1 MPLDHSLRWQ
11 ISLLRLFEGARAA
24 QGATLLELD
33 PASPSFVQAARM
45 VGLASRQDEPAD
57 IVVHWSFSLA
67 ARDRLRQALHE
78 GSSFLFATTSRQSEL
93 KKALALTFGKDVAL
107 IEIDA
112 SPHESSP
119 RLGLARLGGLLPS
132 DLRAIELL
140 TGRLLPA
147 AGEEA
152 SALGPELGWFY
163 ASWGQLAALD
173 RLIAAGGLREEDA
186 TGLKGA
192 LLFEKGALAEAL
204 PLLEQ
209 AVRAD
214 PLLGPW
220 PWLVACKHRQ
230 LHELELVQSRQK
242 ERAARL
248 QAELAAARGELAQQR
263 SSVEGMQS
271 STAWKLSRGLTRAI
285 AMVPLGQATV
295 AGLGMLQERGP
306 LATLGAVRGHLR
318 YRLQRRADVAQ
329 RELNRMAR
337 LARARRI
344 ASALTGR
351 KAAQNS
357 RPSAAPRPVLQPVA
371 AASQETLRRYRSLPL
386 LSAVVVGKDAK
397 SVAACVR
404 HVLAQSYPNLEVLV
418 LASEAEAQAQAELRA
433 ALGELLDLPAVRL
446 CHGALAASFQLAR
459 GEFVTWMEAGS
470 SLAAHDFAKQIDEL
484 LAQPGFAR
492 PVPGEC
498 PAPLRVYQR
507 SADASQQPA
516 AISAVPAEVPAR
528 PLRATLLIDT
538 LDVGGLEE
546 VVAFLANNLGTLGIQ
561 PSVICFQSGGQVA
574 ERLRSQGHAVLVADG
589 DPERLAAQL
598 RSQSPDVVN
607 THFAHLDAVKTAHAL
622 GRPIVETIHNT
633 YIWLDAARWQAERQ
647 RSQYFSAALAVSGL
661 VSRYYQAHNPD
672 FPAQKITVAGNA
684 IDPARLAPIPM
695 AAARQILDMPEHAT
709 LFVSL
714 GRYCYQKN
722 QLGLLRAFAQVAERE
737 PSAHLLLVGNIA
749 QDALP
754 YYQLLGQVRDAL
766 PCAERVRI
774 EPFRSDV
781 ATVLSAADAMVLD
794 SYFEGWSLAATEA
807 LLVGTP
813 LIHSVCGSAEEL
825 CTLGEGSGIVIPNP
839 GGDIM
844 TLDLVRISETAVLA
858 EQSNHA
864 ALVAALT
871 RIAAERPL
879 WRGRREAIA
888 ATAARMFHPTAI
900 LHRYAR
906 AFRRVAP
913 AVSLSDS
920 T

>member
-78 GSSFLFATTSRQSEL
+78 GSSFLFATMSRQSEL

-107 IEIDA
+107 LEIDA
-112 SPHESSP
+112 SPHESWP
-119 RLGLARLGGLLPS
+119 RLGLARLGGLLPG

-147 AGEEA
+147 AGQEA
-152 SALGPELGWFY
+152 GTLGPELGWFY
-163 ASWGQLAALD
+163 ASWGQLAALE

-186 TGLKGA
+186 AGLKGA

-271 STAWKLSRGLTRAI
+271 STAWKLSRGITRAI
-285 AMVPLGQATV
+285 AMVPLGQVTV
-295 AGLGMLQERGP
+295 AGLGMLQARGP
-306 LATLGAVRGHLR
+306 LATLSAVRGHLR

-337 LARARRI
+337 LAGARRI
-344 ASALTGR
+344 ASALTGP

-371 AASQETLRRYRSLPL
+371 AASQEAMRRYRNLPL

-404 HVLAQSYPNLEVLV
+404 QVLAQSYPNLEVLV
-418 LASEAEAQAQAELRA
+418 LASAAEAELKA

-459 GEFVTWMEAGS
+459 GELVTWIEAGS
-470 SLAAHDFAKQIDEL
+470 SLAAHDFARQIDDL

-492 PVPGEC
+492 PVPGER

-507 SADASQQPA
+507 GVDAGQHPA
-516 AISAVPAEVPAR
+516 AVSAVPAEVPAR

-546 VVAFLANNLGTLGIQ
+546 VVAFLANNLGALAIQ

-607 THFAHLDAVKTAHAL
+607 THFAHLDAVKVAHAL

-647 RSQYFSAALAVSGL
+647 RSRYFSAALAVSGL
-661 VSRYYQAHNPD
+661 VSRYYQVHNPD

-695 AAARQILDMPEHAT
+695 AAARQLLDIPENAT

-825 CTLGEGSGIVIPNP
+825 CTLGEGSGIVVPNP

-844 TLDLVRISETAVLA
+844 SLDLLRISETAVLA

-871 RIAAERPL
+871 RIAAERAL

-906 AFRRVAP
+906 AFRFVAP
-913 AVSLSDS
+913 AVGLSDS